1 MKKLYFTTEQYKKA
15 KSEWNRKYY
24 VKNLEKLKKKRLEKI
39 KTLNKSK

>member
-1 MKKLYFTTEQYKKA
+1 MKKLYFTTEQNKKA

-39 KTLNKSK
+39 KNLNKSK